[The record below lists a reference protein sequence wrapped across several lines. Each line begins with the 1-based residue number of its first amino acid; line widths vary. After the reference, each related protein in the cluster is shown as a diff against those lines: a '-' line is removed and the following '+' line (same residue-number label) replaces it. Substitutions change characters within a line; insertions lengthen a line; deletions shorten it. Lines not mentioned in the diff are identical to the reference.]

1 MKSSKH
7 RLCKVCLTSFPKE
20 SGKIYCSEICAIE
33 SKSIKKK
40 CNPRC
45 KDEDKII
52 VEATFKN
59 GTKHYKK
66 ICGLCRRGYGF
77 VSPRIVNKTCPVAT
91 KEKKIEQQVESRKKL
106 YKDSFYTSRAWL
118 SIRYDVLINSRQECV
133 LCGSKQKPFHVDHI
147 KPRSKHPELEL
158 DIKNLQVLC
167 SSCNIGKWNKEA
179 IP

>member
-1 MKSSKH
+1 M
-7 RLCKVCLTSFPKE
+7 
-20 SGKIYCSEICAIE
+20 
-33 SKSIKKK
+33 KKK
-40 CNPRC
+40 KRC
-45 KDEDKII
+45 APIFKDEDKII
-52 VEATFKN
+52 IPVTFKN
-59 GTKHYKK
+59 GTKHFKK
-66 ICGLCRRGYGF
+66 VCEVCNRGF
-77 VSPRIVNKTCPVAT
+77 NHVSASTLNTTCPVAT